1 MAQWILKANG
11 AVVPRRSLRPLK
23 VDELHSPVEIKRE
36 KYFMNSLRGDGAH
49 Q

>member
-11 AVVPRRSLRPLK
+11 RVVPRRSLRLLK
-23 VDELHSPVEIKRE
+23 VDEIHSPVDIKKRQVFDKLIE
-36 KYFMNSLRGDGAH
+36 RRWGT